1 MRNVI
6 FVPVGIPLSYHD
18 AYDKDNHW
26 RLTKPTRNYEV
37 IAYNYNDFQP
47 ETGTYDTIVRDKGF
61 KWDLAKHFMETFD
74 YRDYDYIGFWDD
86 DLVTD
91 IQSVNRA
98 LEIAQKQDMKLF
110 QMSTIAGSA
119 SSHAV
124 LHQNKNWSWS
134 KTNFIEGMA
143 PWFHS
148 SMIPTLL
155 EFWKYHHVFSGWGF
169 DMIFSTILKEQA
181 GVIHEVSMYHPD
193 RESNYDKTAAFNE
206 MNTILSDAFPKFMA
220 DKYGE
225 YANMNIDWS
234 GAQGHEKVYEFSI
247 KV

>member
-6 FVPVGIPLSYHD
+6 FVPVGIPLEFHE

-26 RLTKPTRNYEV
+26 RVCKPSRNYEV
-37 IAYNYNDFQP
+37 VAYNYNDFTP
-47 ETGTYDTIVRDKGF
+47 EPGTYDMIVKDKGF
-61 KWDLAKHFMETFD
+61 KWDLAKHFLDTFD
-74 YRDYDYIGFWDD
+74 YREFDYIGFWDD

-98 LEIAQKQDMKLF
+98 LEIAKQQDMKLF

-119 SSHAV
+119 SSHNV
-124 LHQNKNWSWS
+124 LHQNPSWSWS

-148 SMIPTLL
+148 SMIPILL
-155 EFWKYHHVFSGWGF
+155 EFWKYHQVYSGWGF
-169 DMIFSTILKEQA
+169 DMVFTGICQEHA

-206 MNTILSDAFPKFMA
+206 MVDILENKYPLFMKEYYGLT
-220 DKYGE
+220 DKAE
-225 YANMNIDWS
+225 IDWT
-234 GAQGHEKVYEFSI
+234 GGQGHEAVFEFSM